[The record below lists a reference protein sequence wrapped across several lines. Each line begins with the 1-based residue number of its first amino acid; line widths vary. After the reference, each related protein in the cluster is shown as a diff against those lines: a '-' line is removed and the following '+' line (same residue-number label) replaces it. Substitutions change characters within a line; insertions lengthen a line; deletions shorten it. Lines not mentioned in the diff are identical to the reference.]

1 MEAVSTGRR
10 AGLSRDLVVEKAVEL
25 SSLSG
30 VEGWSVRD
38 IARELEV
45 VPSVIYH
52 YFSNKEAICDAVV
65 DRVCEGIEVPDPDL
79 DWKDWF
85 RCMAHSFRPTLLAYP
100 GITDRFARGKF
111 TKQFLPMLDGAWVK
125 LQEAGFGDNAAV
137 VYTIIAN
144 SLIHTIGA
152 RNLRALNQTQP
163 RHDLHQMLD
172 RFEPLKAQSV
182 GLANI
187 VSSYLEPL
195 SHPEKEE
202 EMSRKYY
209 DLVLSVILDGVEHTF
224 LSKVDPA
231 ITARK

>member
-52 YFSNKEAICDAVV
+52 YFPNKEAICDAVV

-125 LQEAGFGDNAAV
+125 LQEAGLV
-137 VYTIIAN
+137 ITRLSYT
-144 SLIHTIGA
+144 
-152 RNLRALNQTQP
+152 R
-163 RHDLHQMLD
+163 
-172 RFEPLKAQSV
+172 
-182 GLANI
+182 
-187 VSSYLEPL
+187 L
-195 SHPEKEE
+195 S
-202 EMSRKYY
+202 
-209 DLVLSVILDGVEHTF
+209 
-224 LSKVDPA
+224 
-231 ITARK
+231 